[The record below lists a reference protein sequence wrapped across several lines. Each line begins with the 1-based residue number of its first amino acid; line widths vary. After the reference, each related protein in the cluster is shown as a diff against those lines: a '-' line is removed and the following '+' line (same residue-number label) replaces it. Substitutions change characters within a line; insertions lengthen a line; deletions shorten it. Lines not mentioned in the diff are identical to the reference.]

1 MTKQELHAQYGP
13 KLVCPLPGPKAR
25 AAVEADHRLISPSYT
40 RSYPLVAKRG
50 RGVRIED
57 ADGNEFLDFAAG
69 IAVVSTGHCHPEVVA
84 AIQKQAAEL
93 IHISGTDFYNELLT
107 DLAERLSAVAP
118 MPGPHRFFYG
128 NSGAEA
134 IECALKLARYH
145 TGRQQIISFF
155 GAFHGRTMGA
165 LSLTGSKPQQ
175 KRRFSP
181 LVPGVTHVRYPYV
194 YRGCTAARRKRKPSA
209 WAARATSRRNSSRPS
224 CRRKRWPRS
233 SSSLSRARAD
243 LCRRPTNFLRE
254 LRAICDRHGILL
266 VADEVQCGCGRT
278 GKWWAIEH
286 SGVEPDIVCMA
297 KGIASGMPLGVC
309 MTRAEIM
316 DWAPG
321 SHASTF
327 GGNPVSIAAALA
339 TMDIIEREAI
349 ANAARVGEFM
359 LERVRGWKHS
369 HRSVGDVRGR
379 GLMIGIEIVKDKAT
393 REPAAE
399 LRNRI
404 ETLAFERGLMI
415 LGCGETSL
423 RLSPAAHRQQGGSY
437 GGARHS
443 GRGADGGGEGI
454 RTERGCGRRRPELR
468 TVSAWIAGKMEP
480 AQRVCRVAA
489 ASAAQS
495 VDCVQSVD

>member
-1 MTKQELHAQYGP
+1 MGWDPWLRRIRPNDTRDDPAQDRDNRICRGEFSMTKQELHAKYGP
-13 KLVCPLPGPKAR
+13 KLICQLPGPKAR

-57 ADGNEFLDFAAG
+57 VDGNEFLDFAAG

-93 IHISGTDFYNELLT
+93 IHISGTDFYNEHLT
-107 DLAERLSAVAP
+107 DLAARLSAVAP

-134 IECALKLARYH
+134 IECALKVARYH
-145 TGRQQIISFF
+145 TGRQQVIAFF

-194 YRGCTAARRKRKPSA
+194 YRGCTGGPQDEEAFSLGCARFIEEKLFKTTLPPEEVAAIFVEPIQGEGGFVPA
-209 WAARATSRRNSSRPS
+209 
-224 CRRKRWPRS
+224 
-233 SSSLSRARAD
+233 
-243 LCRRPTNFLRE
+243 PTNFLRE

-266 VADEVQCGCGRT
+266 VADEVQCGMGRT
-278 GKWWAIEH
+278 GKWWAIED
-286 SGVEPDIVCMA
+286 SGVEPDIVCIA
-297 KGIASGMPLGVC
+297 KGIASGMPLSVC
-309 MTRAEIM
+309 MTRAGIM

-327 GGNPVSIAAALA
+327 GGNPVSIAAALK
-339 TMDIIEREAI
+339 TMDIIEREGL
-349 ANAARVGEFM
+349 ANATRVGEFM
-359 LERVRGWKHS
+359 QERVRGWKQS
-369 HRSVGDVRGR
+369 HPSVGDVRGR
-379 GLMIGIEIVKDKAT
+379 GLMIGIEIVKDKGT
-393 REPAAE
+393 REPAVA

-404 ETLAFERGLMI
+404 ETLAFERGLMV

-423 RLSPAAHRQQGGSY
+423 RLSPPLIVSKEEATVALDILEEALTIAEKEYEQSALGAAT
-437 GGARHS
+437 A
-443 GRGADGGGEGI
+443 
-454 RTERGCGRRRPELR
+454 
-468 TVSAWIAGKMEP
+468 
-480 AQRVCRVAA
+480 
-489 ASAAQS
+489 
-495 VDCVQSVD
+495 

>member
-1 MTKQELHAQYGP
+1 MNKQELHAQYGP

-50 RGVRIED
+50 RGLRIED
-57 ADGNEFLDFAAG
+57 PDGNEFLDFAAG

-107 DLAERLSAVAP
+107 DLATRLSAVAP

-134 IECALKLARYH
+134 IECALKIARYH

-165 LSLTGSKPQQ
+165 LSLTGSRPQQ
-175 KRRFSP
+175 KRRFAP

-194 YRGCTAARRKRKPSA
+194 YRGCNGSAQEEETFSLDCARYIEEKLFKTVLPPEEVAAIFIEPIQGEGGFVPA
-209 WAARATSRRNSSRPS
+209 PA
-224 CRRKRWPRS
+224 
-233 SSSLSRARAD
+233 
-243 LCRRPTNFLRE
+243 NFLRE

-266 VADEVQCGCGRT
+266 VADEVQSGCGRT
-278 GKWWAIEH
+278 GQWWAIEH
-286 SGVEPDIVCMA
+286 SGVRPDIVCIA

-316 DWAPG
+316 DWTPG

-339 TMDIIEREAI
+339 TMDILEREAI
-349 ANAARVGEFM
+349 ANAASVGEFM
-359 LERVRGWKHS
+359 LERLRGWKHS
-369 HRSVGDVRGR
+369 HASVGDVRGR

-393 REPAAE
+393 REPAVE

-404 ETLAFERGLMI
+404 EVLAFERGLVM

-423 RLSPAAHRQQGGSY
+423 RLSPALIVSKEEATVALDILEEVLTVAEKEH
-437 GGARHS
+437 
-443 GRGADGGGEGI
+443 
-454 RTERGCGRRRPELR
+454 EL
-468 TVSAWIAGKMEP
+468 SA
-480 AQRVCRVAA
+480 VAA
-489 ASAAQS
+489 VTA
-495 VDCVQSVD
+495 